1 MHISAEIVWLI
12 LALVAGGVEMMTG
25 TVFLLVVALAL
36 VFGALTAWL
45 GGTFTWQL
53 VVVALI
59 TVVGS
64 LWVFKR
70 SKAQEKTDGLAHP
83 DVRRTVEVVNVN
95 EDGSAEV
102 FYRGTIWPAV
112 AQTGHLSPGYWQ
124 IHALDGPRLILKP
137 QAES

>member
-70 SKAQEKTDGLAHP
+70 RKAQEKTDGLAQP
-83 DVRRTVEVVNVN
+83 DVGRTVGQRRRERRGVLSRDHMACGGTDWALESWVLANPCLRR
-95 EDGSAEV
+95 SASYFE
-102 FYRGTIWPAV
+102 T
-112 AQTGHLSPGYWQ
+112 TG
-124 IHALDGPRLILKP
+124 
-137 QAES
+137 

>member
-70 SKAQEKTDGLAHP
+70 RKAQEKTDGLAQP
-83 DVRRTVEVVNVN
+83 DAGRTVEVVNVK

>member
-59 TVVGS
+59 TVVVW
-64 LWVFKR
+64 LKDD
-70 SKAQEKTDGLAHP
+70 SK
-83 DVRRTVEVVNVN
+83 
-95 EDGSAEV
+95 
-102 FYRGTIWPAV
+102 
-112 AQTGHLSPGYWQ
+112 
-124 IHALDGPRLILKP
+124 
-137 QAES
+137 